1 LTAVARTKKLGSPA
15 FERAQEKLGMG
26 RRARIWIGLLPLLH
40 LAACAIIAAGQ
51 LVSGVHYLIY
61 VDFPFSLLLVM
72 LGWRNDNFLLWF
84 ASLGTLWWFVLSWA
98 AYSMFRAGR
107 KSDRLR

>member
-1 LTAVARTKKLGSPA
+1 MLA
-15 FERAQEKLGMG
+15 MG
-26 RRARIWIGLLPLLH
+26 RRAVIWICLLPLLH
-40 LAACAIIAAGQ
+40 LAACAFIAAGR

-61 VDFPFSLLLVM
+61 VDFPFSLLLVI

-98 AYSMFRAGR
+98 AYSMFQAGW
-107 KSDRLR
+107 KSDRPR